1 MDNDPKHQPS
11 TEGRDG
17 GAHPSR
23 EALARRVAELEAALT
38 VSEEARCRAEGKAA
52 SLFLNAPL
60 PAMITTH
67 PGHAISEVNEAW
79 CRLFGYR
86 SEEVI
91 GRRWSEFAL
100 DPVPAVG
107 LSTLARREGGRLA
120 SCEQTV
126 ATGNGDRLLVAIDAT
141 LVTFGGGEAALSF
154 LRDITDHRRIEE
166 ELKRLNDS
174 IDLTIRER
182 TEGLSAALEALSA
195 EVAERQRAEELLRQS
210 EERYRKVV
218 EDQTETISRFDANGE
233 LTFVNE
239 VYCRIFGQT
248 RQEVLGRSWH
258 PAAYPAD
265 VASIE
270 EKLSTMTPDNP
281 VVVIE
286 NRITNGAGEI
296 RWMQFVN
303 RGFFDTD
310 GRLVETQSV
319 GRDITERKQAKERL
333 REAMQFSEQVIS
345 SAGEGIVVYDLD
357 LRLRVW
363 NPFMESLCG
372 LKAGEVLGSGP
383 ERSLPFEDAQQVRD
397 ALESALEGD
406 GAGGLDL
413 TYRVPE
419 AGRQGWASLLPSPL
433 LNTRGEV
440 VGVLCTIR
448 DITFRKELENELLL
462 ALGQAR
468 EVNVAMKRLVSTVAH
483 EFRTPLGLLTGSV
496 DVLDRYWDRLTPE
509 KRAEQNA
516 RIRNAARQIAHLV
529 DSVTSYE
536 VSGRVRGKAKAPLSL
551 EVEESCRA
559 IAQEV
564 ETVWGGGHRFTLTV
578 AEGIGTVPIDEVLF
592 RRIVQNL
599 LNNAFRYTP
608 TGGKVELRLARE
620 GDSLL
625 LEVADDGIGIP
636 EEEQP
641 HIFEAFYRS
650 SNVETRRGLGLG
662 LSIVRDALDTLGGEI
677 RVASAT
683 GEGTVM
689 LVEIPLVR

>member
-1 MDNDPKHQPS
+1 MDNDRKHQPPAKR
-11 TEGRDG
+11 RDG
-17 GAHPSR
+17 GGHPSR
-23 EALARRVAELEAALT
+23 EELVRRVAELEAALT
-38 VSEEARCRAEGKAA
+38 ASEEARRCAEEKAA
-52 SLFLNAPL
+52 PLFLDAPL
-60 PAMITTH
+60 PAMVTTL

-86 SEEVI
+86 REEAI
-91 GRRWSEFAL
+91 GRSWPEFAL
-100 DPVPAVG
+100 DPEPPAG
-107 LSTLARREGGRLA
+107 LSTLARKEGASLA
-120 SCEQTV
+120 SFEQTV
-126 ATGNGDRLLVAIDAT
+126 ATRTGERLLVAIDAT
-141 LVTFGGGEAALSF
+141 LVTLGEGEGALSY

-166 ELKRLNDS
+166 ELKQLNDS

-182 TEGLSAALEALSA
+182 TEGLCAALEALSA

-218 EDQTETISRFDANGE
+218 EDQTETISRFNANGE

-239 VYCRIFGQT
+239 VFCRIFGKT
-248 RQEVLGRSWH
+248 REELLGHSWH

-265 VASIE
+265 VPAIE
-270 EKLSTMTPDNP
+270 KGLSTMTPENP

-286 NRITNGAGEI
+286 NRIANGAGEI

-303 RGFFDTD
+303 RGFFDA
-310 GRLVETQSV
+310 GGSLVETQSV

-333 REAMQFSEQVIS
+333 REAMQFSEQVIR

-363 NPFMESLCG
+363 NPFMETLCG
-372 LKAGEVLGSGP
+372 MKAADVLGSLP
-383 ERSLPFEDAQQVRD
+383 ESSLPFEDAAQVR
-397 ALESALEGD
+397 SALENALRGE
-406 GAGGLDL
+406 GSAGLDL
-413 TYRVPE
+413 SYRVPE
-419 AGRQGWASLLPSPL
+419 AGRHGWASLLPSPL
-433 LNTRGEV
+433 VNTRGEV

-448 DITFRKELENELLL
+448 DITFRKELENELVQ
-462 ALGQAR
+462 ALEQAQ
-468 EVNVAMKRLVSTVAH
+468 EANVAMKRLVNTVAH

-496 DVLDRYWDRLTPE
+496 DVLDHYWDRLTPE
-509 KRAEQNA
+509 KRGEQNA
-516 RIRNAARQIAHLV
+516 RIRNAARQIALLV

-536 VSGRVRGKAKAPLSL
+536 ISGRVRGEAKAPLAL
-551 EVEESCRA
+551 EVAESCRA

-564 ETVWGGGHRFTLTV
+564 ETVWGGGHRFAMSV
-578 AEGIGTVPIDEVLF
+578 GDGIGELPLDEVLF

-599 LNNAFRYTP
+599 LTNAFRYTP
-608 TGGKVELRLARE
+608 AGGKVELKLSRE
-620 GDSLL
+620 GDRLL

-677 RVASAT
+677 RVASSP